1 MDDLLFDDTEE
12 IPPLDLYVS
21 MLRATRGVSAV
32 HAYLADDLER
42 RGQNLFALMTGHV
55 LALPAF
61 AQAHRMFEALAG
73 ISTVEAV
80 TTLIERS
87 CDDALRALTALIAGD
102 EPSCNDI
109 CRDLMEVEALIR
121 DFTRDSSQIAKWAGN
136 NDLGHDEGFGFGKI
150 LDRLRA
156 AEGVDQG
163 LTLPQMREYQVH
175 SIRLHPSAKTP
186 KFSTE
191 NRVDS
196 LTYQLADVIE
206 HLDRVIWAVGFL
218 MNTHEDLRSYHVE
231 PEKPD
236 PRTLDMSAFVALRDS
251 LRAFLAREIRQSG
264 IHLDRQP
271 YNKHERGFPGL
282 PPSSG

>member
-1 MDDLLFDDTEE
+1 MDEPLVDEGEE
-12 IPPLDLYVS
+12 IPPLDLYAS
-21 MLRATRGVSAV
+21 LLRATRGVSAV
-32 HAYLADDLER
+32 HAHLADDLER
-42 RGQNLFALMTGHV
+42 RGQNLLALMTGHI

-61 AQAHRMFEALAG
+61 AQANRMFEALAG

-87 CDDALRALTALIAGD
+87 CDDALRALTALIAGH
-102 EPSCNDI
+102 EPLCNDI
-109 CRDLMEVEALIR
+109 CRDLMEVEALVR
-121 DFTRDSSQIAKWAGN
+121 DFTRDSSQIAKWAGD
-136 NDLGHDEGFGFGKI
+136 NDLGRDRGFGFGKI

-175 SIRLHPSAKTP
+175 SIRLHPSANTP
-186 KFSTE
+186 KFSAE
-191 NRVDS
+191 NRVVS

-218 MNTHEDLRSYHVE
+218 MNTHEDLRSYDIEH
-231 PEKPD
+231 EKPD
-236 PRTLDMSAFVALRDS
+236 PRTLDMGAFVSLRDS
-251 LRAFLAREIRQSG
+251 LRDFLASEIRQSG

-271 YNKHERGFPGL
+271 YDKRAHGFAGL
-282 PPSSG
+282 QPSPA